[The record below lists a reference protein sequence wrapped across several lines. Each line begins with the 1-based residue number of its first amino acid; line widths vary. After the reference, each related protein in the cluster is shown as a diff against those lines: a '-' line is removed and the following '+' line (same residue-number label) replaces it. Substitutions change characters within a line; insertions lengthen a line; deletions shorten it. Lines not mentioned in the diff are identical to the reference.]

1 MTPRYRPAGAC
12 GVYQDMSGK
21 PFHTE
26 GKAGG
31 EFWGCGSNFCMATY
45 KQTMADRLASEKL
58 AADKRDPG
66 EDLDFSPASIKKMID
81 KMAKRTFGVSEGALP
96 LLS

>member
-31 EFWGCGSNFCMATY
+31 EFWGCASNFCMATY
-45 KQTMADRLASEKL
+45 KQTMADRLASEPIHVPVAMKN
-58 AADKRDPG
+58 D
-66 EDLDFSPASIKKMID
+66 ICQ
-81 KMAKRTFGVSEGALP
+81 ALP
-96 LLS
+96 RVPVHRATVLRRPLQTQHQ